1 MLRKL
6 QVLIAYCG
14 GIWGSISQDFSCR
27 MGRTT
32 ASCGFFGAVSIP
44 KIELRIATYGH
55 ILRCLRLYKK
65 NENCI
70 KKKNKNGF
78 KQKCTIRNS
87 TQKWRQQIF
96 NLINNLLD
104 AAWP

>member
-14 GIWGSISQDFSCR
+14 GICGSISPNFSCR

-44 KIELRIATYGH
+44 KIELRIATYRH
-55 ILRCLRLYKK
+55 ISSCLRLY
-65 NENCI
+65 NENENYI
-70 KKKNKNGF
+70 KKEE
-78 KQKCTIRNS
+78 
-87 TQKWRQQIF
+87 QKWV
-96 NLINNLLD
+96 
-104 AAWP
+104 